1 MVKPRFRFGSMS
13 FNDLPIFY
21 DFLAF
26 GLLTIPVEPEKHDI
40 LVQTSILKL
49 TSVTNDTVHLQF
61 AFQVSVYIKSV
72 HNFMVCNS

>member
-40 LVQTSILKL
+40 LV
-49 TSVTNDTVHLQF
+49 
-61 AFQVSVYIKSV
+61 
-72 HNFMVCNS
+72 